1 MMKIKVSDL
10 IWYLTGVF
18 LGFVSGF
25 LSESYFRKH
34 RYLYAVVSMCLLF
47 SVLLSLSGCT
57 GKNVEDEG
65 EDVVQAAEILS
76 QSENNLV
83 TIESSGKE
91 AASTERSEQTL
102 PELPEQKE
110 ADDVQEPISDF
121 ITKLSDIYAEKDSM
135 VVFRCYHPEA
145 TEYTWEVYDEGRWE
159 SAAESEIIPKVDEL
173 YRKTSTFMT
182 SADKEKQIRC
192 RISLAGGTSVLEEAS
207 LYLLPEKIRSISADS
222 YTVKA
227 GEYVD
232 SLTVPVVVIF
242 TDDREETITG
252 LNGLYFWNTEE
263 ESIEQSST
271 ETGGIKE
278 TVTMVSTASEYSY
291 IEVGENQ
298 GRMRYQ
304 DQDIPVIIV
313 GEDQTAPTI
322 QDLTVSAYAISDGS
336 SEPEP
341 VTVTF
346 LAEDDI
352 SLRAALEYAFLPA
365 GTEPQ
370 ETDWNRE
377 ASFDVDIKQNGTWV
391 AYCRDESGNITT
403 REEEVI
409 AIDNKAPVVKL
420 QLENVSWCQEN
431 KIIVEAEDDS
441 MVQYCYRCPSLR
453 IDSGWISEKTYSVK
467 ENGMWIVQVKDEAGN
482 VTEEEISIDNI
493 DMEPPVI
500 HGIRIKEKSGGEAK
514 TDEE

>member
-65 EDVVQAAEILS
+65 EDAVQAAEILS

-83 TIESSGKE
+83 TIESSGNE
-91 AASTERSEQTL
+91 AASTERAEQIL
-102 PELPEQKE
+102 PELPEQDE
-110 ADDVQEPISDF
+110 TDDVQEPISDL
-121 ITKLSDIYAEKDSM
+121 ITKLSDIYAEKDSL

-145 TEYTWEVYDEGRWE
+145 IEYAWEIYEDGRWE
-159 SAAESEIIPKVDEL
+159 AVAENEIIPKVDEL

-182 SADKEKQIRC
+182 SADKEKRVRC
-192 RISLAGGTSVLEEAS
+192 RVKLANGTSVLEEAI
-207 LYLLPEKIRSISADS
+207 LYILSEEIRSISADS
-222 YTVKA
+222 HTVKA

-232 SLTVPVVVIF
+232 SLTIPVKVTF
-242 TDDREETITG
+242 TDGRKETITG
-252 LNGLYFWNTEE
+252 LNGLYFWNTE

-298 GRMRYQ
+298 GRMRYH
-304 DQDIPVIIV
+304 DQDIPFMIV
-313 GEDQTAPTI
+313 GEDQTAPKI
-322 QDLTVSAYAISDGS
+322 QDLTVSAFAISDGS
-336 SEPEP
+336 SEQEP

-352 SLRAALEYAFLPA
+352 SLRATLEYAFLPA

-420 QLENVSWCQEN
+420 QLENASWCQEN

-453 IDSGWISEKTYSVK
+453 IDSGWISEGTYSVK

-493 DMEPPVI
+493 DTEPPVI